1 MQVRKLEIQSVE
13 KLFLCIQAYER
24 LANGRARLQSH
35 EEQNKRSKK
44 LCLLSGAINAFMW
57 NNPLSYAIFKNDK
70 LISVHSCNSAIVA
83 VKKVESSFRNQLD
96 LDFSVIRTFVY
107 NENHEYSAALLASDI
122 DLTSSKGTDVSDIPI
137 FKSTL
142 EYFYVEDR
150 PDVYDLYP
158 SMPV

>member
-13 KLFLCIQAYER
+13 KLHLFIQAYEKLSSDR
-24 LANGRARLQSH
+24 ANLHH
-35 EEQNKRSKK
+35 EDQKKRNKTIS
-44 LCLLSGAINAFMW
+44 LLSNAIRAFVWDNSM
-57 NNPLSYAIFKNDK
+57 NHAVFKNDK
-70 LISVHSCNSAIVA
+70 LLSIHFCNSAILA

-96 LDFSVIRTFVY
+96 LDFSVFRTFVY
-107 NENHEYSAALLASDI
+107 NDNHEYSVALLASDI
-122 DLTSSKGTDVSDIPI
+122 DLTSSKGMDVSEMPI